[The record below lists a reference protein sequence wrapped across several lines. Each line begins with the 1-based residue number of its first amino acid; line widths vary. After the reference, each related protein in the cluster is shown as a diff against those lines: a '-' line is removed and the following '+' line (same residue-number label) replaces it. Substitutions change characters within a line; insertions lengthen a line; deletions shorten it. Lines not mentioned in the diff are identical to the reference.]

1 MAAQATEQ
9 TIRTHQLRGSI
20 ADSCLD
26 QSAGTLSTIAHRLLR
41 NILWA
46 QHHTGLLHKLGIL
59 PKNIAHSGI
68 VDLLKLA
75 HVLCS
80 LDKGRSVPA
89 HISDHDLDTRFV
101 ASFNDRLCLLA
112 RQAHGFLNQDMFALV
127 YGSEGRIGMIF
138 IAVQHEDR
146 LEVSLASHVMIV
158 SVTVFGRYY
167 IALPHGAEQFLRDI
181 ADGGDFKPV

>member
-9 TIRTHQLRGSI
+9 TIRTYQLRGSI
-20 ADSCLD
+20 ADRCLD
-26 QSAGTLSTIAHRLLR
+26 QSAGTLSTITHRLLR

-59 PKNIAHSGI
+59 PKNIAHSDI

-89 HISDHDLDTRFV
+89 HISDHDLDACLV

-112 RQAHGFLNQDMFALV
+112 RHAHGLLNQPSLAILN
-127 YGSEGRIGMIF
+127 GGRATVTLIF
-138 IAVQHEDR
+138 ITIQHEN
-146 LEVSLASHVMIV
+146 
-158 SVTVFGRYY
+158 
-167 IALPHGAEQFLRDI
+167 
-181 ADGGDFKPV
+181 

>member
-9 TIRTHQLRGSI
+9 TIGSHQFWGSI
-20 ADSCLD
+20 ADGGFD

-46 QHHTGLLHKLGIL
+46 QDHTGLLHKLAIL
-59 PKNIAHSGI
+59 PKNIAHSDI

-89 HISDHDLDTRFV
+89 HISDHDLDACLV

-112 RQAHGFLNQDMFALV
+112 RQAHGFLNQDMFAILH
-127 YGSEGRIGMIF
+127 GSEGRVGM
-138 IAVQHEDR
+138 
-146 LEVSLASHVMIV
+146 
-158 SVTVFGRYY
+158 
-167 IALPHGAEQFLRDI
+167 
-181 ADGGDFKPV
+181 